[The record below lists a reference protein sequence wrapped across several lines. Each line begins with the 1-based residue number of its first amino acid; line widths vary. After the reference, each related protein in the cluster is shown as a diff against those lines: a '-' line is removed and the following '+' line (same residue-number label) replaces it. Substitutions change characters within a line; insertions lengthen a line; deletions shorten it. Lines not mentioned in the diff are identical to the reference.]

1 MRRWALVAYD
11 IASNRDRARAHA
23 RVLQHRADGQYS
35 AHLCPLTEHEAD
47 ELLLDLAVLIDPCR
61 DRVLLAWID
70 QRGGAITG
78 LRSGHPPL
86 PPRLQ
91 VY

>member
-11 IASNRDRARAHA
+11 IASDRDRSRAHA
-23 RVLQHRADGQYS
+23 RVLQYRVDGQYS

-47 ELLLDLAVLIDPCR
+47 ELLLDLATLIDPCR

-70 QRGGAITG
+70 QRGSEAG
-78 LRSGHPPL
+78 LRAGFPPL

-91 VY
+91 MY